1 MIALQKFSRRLLLVV
16 LVSWF
21 SSGARAAEQD
31 AGNAAIHK
39 FVETYFSS
47 WSKADFPLYRSLFRA
62 NASIAVLEEDKWQ
75 PWDLAQFLND
85 QERLQSQQKMEE
97 VPVSIDIKALT
108 SRAAFVEVAWRLKR
122 TPDGPDL
129 MGKDWFTLVKE
140 GADWKI
146 LNLTFWFDAPEK
158 SAAPAGPST
167 QSLAAAKGK
176 IIVSGFEGFAGRS
189 INASSEI
196 AQAIVKE
203 FPQLDITFVQV
214 PVVWGAPKQAI
225 DRLRPKNPVIWIA
238 FGEGTNIFQVETVA
252 NNSRG
257 EFRDNQQA
265 LPAAKQIDPKGAQQ
279 LKLDFPADALSK
291 RLRDLGYDCKISSD
305 AGKYLCEEILY
316 SLLAEKTSPDTKLKH
331 ALFIHVPVHDSQV
344 RVRGK
349 EVPLS
354 DDNLRQAARDLFEAI
369 AAVLEVPASK

>member
-1 MIALQKFSRRLLLVV
+1 MIAFRKFSWRLLFVL

-21 SSGARAAEQD
+21 SSSGVAIEED

-39 FVETYFSS
+39 FVETYFGS
-47 WSKADFPLYRSLFRA
+47 WSKADFPLYRSLFRPT
-62 NASIAVLEEDKWQ
+62 ASIAFLENDQWQ

-85 QERLQSQQKMEE
+85 QEHVQSELKMEE
-97 VPVSIDIKALT
+97 VPVSVDIKALT
-108 SRAAFVEVAWRLKR
+108 SRAAFVEVSWRLKR
-122 TPDGPDL
+122 TPDAPGVT
-129 MGKDWFTLVKE
+129 GKDWFTLVKE
-140 GADWKI
+140 GATWKI
-146 LNLTFWFDAPEK
+146 LNLTFWFDAPAQ
-158 SAAPAGPST
+158 SAAPAGAST
-167 QSLAAAKGK
+167 QILAAAKGK

-189 INASSEI
+189 NNASSEI
-196 AQAIVKE
+196 AQAIVRE

-225 DRLRPKNPVIWIA
+225 ERVRSRNPIIWIA
-238 FGEGTNIFQVETVA
+238 FGEGTNTFQVETVA

-265 LPAAKQIDPKGAQQ
+265 LPAAKQIDPKGTQQ
-279 LKLDFPADALSK
+279 LKLDFPADTLSK
-291 RLRDLGYDCKISSD
+291 RLGDLGYDCKTSSD

-316 SLLAEKTSPDTKLKH
+316 SLLAEKNSPKTKLKH
-331 ALFIHVPVHDSQV
+331 AIFIHVPILGSNV